1 MIHERLL
8 HFSVTKDVYKKEA
21 NIEKLQREFGKK
33 TNCYNLVKKSVN
45 FKNLNLGLQ
54 YDVPPLIL

>member
-1 MIHERLL
+1 MIHDKLL

-21 NIEKLQREFGKK
+21 KIEKLLWEFGNK

-45 FKNLNLGLQ
+45 FKNLNPGLQ
-54 YDVPPLIL
+54 Y